1 MAPGAALSTSL
12 LFLQL
17 IPGFMVSKLSD
28 FKLCG
33 DPQCERHLSR
43 VTAMSDYTGRDC
55 RFLTFKHGDSIFV
68 YLKLTGKRDDLWAG
82 SIGKQ
87 FGYFPKDAVKVDDVI
102 TSTELE
108 LPTQDNDFLCLNE
121 ENYLID
127 DEENDFVINEYG
139 ENSFSNSEETEATL
153 EHGTKF
159 NKYNQV
165 DEGNSA
171 KTEPVDNIINFH
183 KRQIQRTHHTT
194 KLEMNSGKEQLQKSL
209 APDENVQIN
218 EILSPVNH
226 QNQLNDES
234 GSRHTDNNE
243 FDLFTFP
250 GSVQNEHISA
260 EKDELPGQEIS
271 DDNPITMENNEVSE
285 VVQEESGWIGSR
297 ISGWFGLE
305 AKKDEQAVE
314 PNDLSIQQNSFK
326 SRKIPLDNDEDT
338 VLSEGG
344 DKNMYYEA
352 KGILDSGMSGWI
364 GGLSKLLTFN
374 SDLSEDSLSSK
385 EGENNKH
392 ENSYLAD
399 DSTDLSKPSVTK
411 SGNKISEHSVADH
424 SRPKHSQSENI
435 DKGDQSLMSNV
446 QSLFGLSDKSW
457 FGQINDAQNSDVSGE
472 TEVTRE
478 ESRNDND
485 QSEYWWVNLNAVSNV
500 FSFGGDNGGQT
511 FRPSEE
517 AQNINE
523 NEKAPEGKG
532 KSNSQWSHSSLSKML
547 GFSQGNE
554 DEISTLLDET
564 KETIIENNKKTTL
577 DVDRSKSQ
585 RGTFGLKD
593 ILMFNKN
600 NEDCSASNP
609 LEEKSLCTVRD
620 KKENT
625 MDTKSEESSSTLK
638 SITDSLINDDTV
650 QSPKQCLNMVEN
662 DANCQP
668 DSLPQSEEEYRETKS
683 EHTQS
688 TLSINGLKN
697 NFDGKTSKS
706 QGVQDPQD
714 FDFLHPSRPSTQ
726 ESIHKDQS
734 LQEHLIHI
742 SEIKQ
747 HLSDDTKTLPYEN
760 VHSGEKLHGERE
772 DAHNQGLNSEEQQ
785 IAVMSKHD
793 PLAPESLSEEE
804 QSLTMHSKWRP
815 NDDPHSETTFLTEAD
830 NADRSLWG
838 KLQVEHDLP
847 QDNLASGLKSEQH
860 TSNATDRTSINKL
873 QNGKKFSQEQ
883 IVNPDLKENPV
894 SDSDQHQLEE
904 QLQNKPLTSQEK
916 DVNPALQFEELGDS
930 GNNKLLSQTQTD
942 NEQQTLSLK
951 LSEISSSSQVS
962 PSSQNELYNEEASV
976 QVTHFTSAE
985 EQTSDH
991 YNSLSEKV
999 KKQEVSQ
1006 LNRND
1011 EGAIATNISDET
1023 WQLQSMQQVSYH
1035 TRDLSKENPTGDQNA
1050 LQHQSLTLDSESNQD
1065 TSDYS
1070 EYQNVEEPVMK
1081 EPQLLKSATTELVS
1095 DAEKPFSLKMHDEDG
1110 LQAQQATAKS
1120 ELQWPATSKHEE
1132 DTSTENVHVNED
1144 FVQTD
1149 ALIHISDESK
1159 VLVKEKLND
1168 KNNIHEKEQTLSHL
1182 LSNSQPE
1189 GNTLSYDDKTPNQ
1202 GNSSYQQNSMEDE
1215 GLYLESENQLVVL
1228 NSTVDSSEED
1238 TTAPVNSGTTT
1249 KTENSNKVH
1258 SSLETEAMVEL
1269 FNSLP
1274 SGNVNPHTP
1283 HSSKHQDADT
1293 KIKSQH
1299 VVKETEYQINQ
1310 DYTENNFLGNEKTTQ
1325 LSSESFS
1332 ANLQKDEAQ
1341 SNSEQLIMTSAR
1353 ERKDSSKPIEEVHT
1367 RPEASSENVLGTT
1380 STSKDESGA
1389 EEESVT
1395 SKDAFSSGDISNTQV
1410 TSNEQNAEIL
1420 EETVQTSKFLQEQ
1433 SGTKDNRETS
1443 NYQAEEKA
1451 RPTHLSEAKEPSVS
1465 DDPEVGTPTD
1475 NDIEYETSFDET
1487 AAHKLSRVFEL
1498 NVQNFLIIVDNFI
1511 QNTYQTVMDTLS
1523 EDLGASSDFHGPCTE
1538 LFLISVLLGII
1549 TALLFIYRT
1558 CQAVKSRRYMGREK
1572 QLAEKVS
1579 QLFDEKCKI
1588 LETLSSCKQK
1598 YNEFEV
1604 SVKDAASLK
1613 QSTETKT
1620 LHLQDSY
1627 AKLDKSN
1634 NALRQTIDQF
1644 TQDLEAEK
1652 QTRSQQSNLI
1662 TELQENLNALENEA
1676 QNLKMQIEEAKK
1688 ELKGIQTKDA
1698 KHQESFQAAKEEN
1711 YHLVQS
1717 QEQLLQESEG
1727 WNERYNELTE
1737 HIKLGIKSQNDI
1749 REVLTCKEN
1758 EAKSLTD
1765 CLLKMKLWNVAEGDN
1780 LAEEISEEGQK
1791 QKIEKLI
1798 NVAKLNASLKSVEE
1812 ERNQI
1817 HSKLSDEVKAK
1828 QELMERIEKLQ
1839 LEHTSAQCMK
1849 TQFETEY
1856 KTIQRKLKIMTELYH
1871 EKEME
1876 LQRNLTLEEHQRLQK
1891 EEKLSEVDEKIN
1903 QANEELTIYRQ
1914 RAKDLEEELTKTMQ
1928 SYKNQIVSHEKKAH
1942 DNWLSAREAE
1952 RELGNVKRENVHLR
1966 QKITEAEFKMD
1977 IALKDPLVIEV
1988 SGTAALSAS
1997 ALGPPYR
2004 GRSSPYGPSPV
2015 GRPGSEPVGFL
2026 SPPLLDGPLRFS
2038 PLFPGKPE
2046 YKTRGPSI
2054 HLDRT
2059 TNENTDSVSDRMS
2072 DQHGPQ
2078 SDSGSLSPVW
2088 ERDRKLCR
2096 TSPALICE
2104 DGRPKLENSMQT
2116 SNFASESQAQDCDSL
2131 NVSLNQSLPVE
2142 AEFGIRPGF
2151 PLVYPSHVPSLPVD
2165 LRGHVPLRGHP
2176 LPPRVGMYGPPERLP
2191 LRAFGLPPHPSM
2203 GIRDPLRPYVSNF
2216 PPPRPTFLPPRPVP
2230 GIVGGLLPSRL
2241 PLPRFSSTEHPS
2253 SQDK

>member
-1 MAPGAALSTSL
+1 MAPAAALSTSL

-17 IPGFMVSKLSD
+17 IPCFMISKLSD

-33 DPQCERHLSR
+33 DPECERHLSR

-55 RFLTFKHGDSIFV
+55 RFLTFKHGDTIFV

-102 TSTELE
+102 TSTEVE

-127 DEENDFVINEYG
+127 DEENDFVINENG
-139 ENSFSNSEETEATL
+139 ENSFSKSEEREATL
-153 EHGTKF
+153 EHGAKF

-165 DEGNSA
+165 YEGNSA
-171 KTEPVDNIINFH
+171 KTEPVDNIIT
-183 KRQIQRTHHTT
+183 QIQSAHHTT

-234 GSRHTDNNE
+234 GSGHTDNNE
-243 FDLFTFP
+243 FNSFTFP
-250 GSVQNEHISA
+250 DSVQNEHIST
-260 EKDELPGQEIS
+260 EKDEHPGQEIS
-271 DDNPITMENNEVSE
+271 EDKLITMESNEVSE
-285 VVQEESGWIGSR
+285 VVQEESDWIGSR

-326 SRKIPLDNDEDT
+326 SRKIPLDNDEDS

-344 DKNMYYEA
+344 DKNMYYET
-352 KGILDSGMSGWI
+352 KGIPDSGISGWI

-374 SDLSEDSLSSK
+374 SDLSEDILSSK

-392 ENSYLAD
+392 ENTYLAD
-399 DSTDLSKPSVTK
+399 DSTDPSKPSVTK

-424 SRPKHSQSENI
+424 SRPKHSESKNI
-435 DKGDQSLMSNV
+435 DKDDQNLMSNV
-446 QSLFGLSDKSW
+446 RSQFGLSDKSW
-457 FGQINDAQNSDVSGE
+457 FGQINDAQDSDVSVE
-472 TEVTRE
+472 TKVTRE

-485 QSEYWWVNLNAVSNV
+485 QSESWWVNLNAVSNV
-500 FSFGGDNGGQT
+500 FSFGSDNGGQT

-517 AQNINE
+517 TQNLNG
-523 NEKAPEGKG
+523 NEKAPGGKG

-554 DEISTLLDET
+554 VEIATLTDET
-564 KETIIENNKKTTL
+564 KETIIENSKKTTL
-577 DVDRSKSQ
+577 DDDRSKSQ
-585 RGTFGLKD
+585 KDTFGLKD

-600 NEDCSASNP
+600 NEDCFASNP
-609 LEEKSLCTVRD
+609 PEEKSLCIIRD

-625 MDTKSEESSSTLK
+625 MNTKSEESSSTLK
-638 SITDSLINDDTV
+638 SITDSVINGDTT
-650 QSPKQCLNMVEN
+650 QSPKQCLNRVEN
-662 DANCQP
+662 DANCQS
-668 DSLPQSEEEYRETKS
+668 DSLPQSEKEYRETKS

-688 TLSINGLKN
+688 TLSMNGLKN
-697 NFDGKTSKS
+697 SFDGKTSKS
-706 QGVQDPQD
+706 QGVQEPQD
-714 FDFLHPSRPSTQ
+714 FDLLHPNKPLTK
-726 ESIHKDQS
+726 ESVHKDQS
-734 LQEHLIHI
+734 LQEHLMHI

-747 HLSDDTKTLPYEN
+747 HISDDTKTLPYEN

-772 DAHNQGLNSEEQQ
+772 DAHNQDLISEVQQ
-785 IAVMSKHD
+785 IAVMSKRD
-793 PLAPESLSEEE
+793 PLAPGSLSEEE
-804 QSLTMHSKWRP
+804 QSLTMHSKWAS
-815 NDDPHSETTFLTEAD
+815 NDNPHSETTFLTEAD
-830 NADRSLWG
+830 NADRSVWD
-838 KLQVEHDLP
+838 KLQVEHYLP

-860 TSNATDRTSINKL
+860 ISNPTDSTSVNKL

-883 IVNPDLKENPV
+883 IVNTDLKESPV
-894 SDSDQHQLEE
+894 LDGDQHQLEE
-904 QLQNKPLTSQEK
+904 ELHHKQLTSQEK
-916 DVNPALQFEELGDS
+916 DVIPALQFEQLDDS

-942 NEQQTLSLK
+942 NEQEAFSLK
-951 LSEISSSSQVS
+951 FNEISSSSQVS
-962 PSSQNELYNEEASV
+962 PSSQNELYNEGASV
-976 QVTHFTSAE
+976 QVTHFTLAE

-991 YNSLSEKV
+991 YNLSSEKV
-999 KKQEVSQ
+999 KKQEETSQ
-1006 LNRND
+1006 LIRD
-1011 EGAIATNISDET
+1011 DKGAIATNINDET
-1023 WQLQSMQQVSYH
+1023 WQLQSMQQASYH

-1050 LQHQSLTLDSESNQD
+1050 LQYQSLTLDSESNQQ

-1070 EYQNVEEPVMK
+1070 ECQNVEQPVMK
-1081 EPQLLKSATTELVS
+1081 EHQLLKSASTELVS
-1095 DAEKPFSLKMHDEDG
+1095 DAENPFSLKAHDEDS
-1110 LQAQQATAKS
+1110 LQAKQATSKS
-1120 ELQWPATSKHEE
+1120 ELKWPATSKHEE
-1132 DTSTENVHVNED
+1132 DTSTENVRVNED

-1149 ALIHISDESK
+1149 ALIHVSDESK

-1168 KNNIHEKEQTLSHL
+1168 KNSIHKKEQTLSHL
-1182 LSNSQPE
+1182 LSNSQSE
-1189 GNTLSYDDKTPNQ
+1189 GNTLSYDKTLNQ
-1202 GNSSYQQNSMEDE
+1202 GNSSYQQNSMEDK
-1215 GLYLESENQLVVL
+1215 GLYLESENQLIAL
-1228 NSTVDSSEED
+1228 NSTVYSSEEE
-1238 TTAPVNSGTTT
+1238 TTAAVNSGTTT
-1249 KTENSNKVH
+1249 KTENSNKLH
-1258 SSLETEAMVEL
+1258 TSLETEAMVEL

-1274 SGNVNPHTP
+1274 SGNVNPRTP
-1283 HSSKHQDADT
+1283 HSSKHQDTDT

-1310 DYTENNFLGNEKTTQ
+1310 DDTENNFLGDEKTTE
-1325 LSSESFS
+1325 LPSESFS
-1332 ANLQKDEAQ
+1332 ANVQKDEAQ
-1341 SNSEQLIMTSAR
+1341 RNSEQLIMTSAH
-1353 ERKDSSKPIEEVHT
+1353 ERKDSSKLIEEVRT

-1380 STSKDESGA
+1380 STSKAETGA
-1389 EEESVT
+1389 KEESVT

-1410 TSNEQNAEIL
+1410 TNNEQNAEIL
-1420 EETVQTSKFLQEQ
+1420 EKTVQTSKLMQEQ
-1433 SGTKDNRETS
+1433 NGTKDNRETR
-1443 NYQAEEKA
+1443 NYQIEEKA
-1451 RPTHLSEAKEPSVS
+1451 MPTHVSEAKEPSVS

-1475 NDIEYETSFDET
+1475 NDIEYETSFDE
-1487 AAHKLSRVFEL
+1487 AAGHKLSRVFER
-1498 NVQNFLIIVDNFI
+1498 NVRNFLITVDHFI
-1511 QNTYQTVMDTLS
+1511 QNSYQTVMDTLL
-1523 EDLGASSDFHGPCTE
+1523 EDLGASSNLHGPCTE

-1634 NALRQTIDQF
+1634 NTLRQMIDQF
-1644 TQDLEAEK
+1644 TQDLEGEK

-1676 QNLKMQIEEAKK
+1676 QSFKMQIEEAKK

-1711 YHLVQS
+1711 YHLIQS

-1749 REVLTCKEN
+1749 KEVLKCKED

-1765 CLLKMKLWNVAEGDN
+1765 CLLKMKLWNVAEEDN
-1780 LAEEISEEGQK
+1780 LAEEISEEQQK

-1817 HSKLSDEVKAK
+1817 HSKLSDEIKAK
-1828 QELMERIEKLQ
+1828 QELMERVEKLQ
-1839 LEHTSAQCMK
+1839 LEHTSAQCVK

-1856 KTIQRKLKIMTELYH
+1856 KTIQQKLKIMTELYH

-1876 LQRNLTLEEHQRLQK
+1876 LQRNLTVEEHHRLQK

-1914 RAKDLEEELTKTMQ
+1914 RAKDLEDELTKTMQ

-2015 GRPGSEPVGFL
+2015 GRPGSEPMGFL

-2038 PLFPGKPE
+2038 PLFPGKPDS
-2046 YKTRGPSI
+2046 KTRGPSI

-2096 TSPALICE
+2096 ASPALICE

-2116 SNFASESQAQDCDSL
+2116 SNSASESQAQDCDLL
-2131 NVSLNQSLPVE
+2131 NASLNQSLPVE

-2151 PLVYPSHVPSLPVD
+2151 PLAYPSHVPSLPVD

-2176 LPPRVGMYGPPERLP
+2176 LPPRVGIYGPPERFP

-2230 GIVGGLLPSRL
+2230 GIAGGLLPSRL
-2241 PLPRFSSTEHPS
+2241 PLSRFSSTEHPF